1 MSASKTFRAE
11 FQKPYPDLK
20 GPGANEALDAL
31 FEKVTKAKKQYGEP
45 NEEDYEIANEPL
57 WHLQG
62 RLIISQDLTL
72 KRVLE
77 ARIRLTIQA
86 SLTTHC
92 LTAFPYEEAL
102 EEAENMELSGDDDT
116 AKSVLDCYPL
126 KFGVCPE
133 FVLKGGQVAWAQMGD
148 ANASIPT
155 VQPIYGRGMHG
166 ANANAAPHNSVLF
179 VSQLSVKHGIVKRY
193 GVTKRVEPVKGCR
206 KVSKKDM
213 KLNTHMPDLKVDPET
228 YEVTDAGIL
237 LTVPPA
243 EELPLTQSL
252 HLF

>member
-126 KFGVCPE
+126 
-133 FVLKGGQVAWAQMGD
+133 
-148 ANASIPT
+148 
-155 VQPIYGRGMHG
+155 YGL
-166 ANANAAPHNSVLF
+166 VF
-179 VSQLSVKHGIVKRY
+179 SVKDCGHVY
-193 GVTKRVEPVKGCR
+193 GLPTTLGCSSRATQEEAASAELVQKMQDMGAMLIAKTTAPQLIMSNTTHSPLSTLILFRSETKEWAASRALI
-206 KVSKKDM
+206 S
-213 KLNTHMPDLKVDPET
+213 
-228 YEVTDAGIL
+228 
-237 LTVPPA
+237 
-243 EELPLTQSL
+243 
-252 HLF
+252 HL

>member
-72 KRVLE
+72 KRPGKLADLVFYLP
-77 ARIRLTIQA
+77 
-86 SLTTHC
+86 S
-92 LTAFPYEEAL
+92 
-102 EEAENMELSGDDDT
+102 
-116 AKSVLDCYPL
+116 

-179 VSQLSVKHGIVKRY
+179 VSQLSVEHGIVKRY

>member
-1 MSASKTFRAE
+1 M
-11 FQKPYPDLK
+11 
-20 GPGANEALDAL
+20 
-31 FEKVTKAKKQYGEP
+31 
-45 NEEDYEIANEPL
+45 
-57 WHLQG
+57 
-62 RLIISQDLTL
+62 
-72 KRVLE
+72 
-77 ARIRLTIQA
+77 
-86 SLTTHC
+86 
-92 LTAFPYEEAL
+92 
-102 EEAENMELSGDDDT
+102 
-116 AKSVLDCYPL
+116 
-126 KFGVCPE
+126 
-133 FVLKGGQVAWAQMGD
+133 AWAQMGD

>member
-72 KRVLE
+72 KR
-77 ARIRLTIQA
+77 
-86 SLTTHC
+86 
-92 LTAFPYEEAL
+92 AL

-126 KFGVCPE
+126 
-133 FVLKGGQVAWAQMGD
+133 
-148 ANASIPT
+148 
-155 VQPIYGRGMHG
+155 YGL
-166 ANANAAPHNSVLF
+166 VLF
-179 VSQLSVKHGIVKRY
+179 MVVRI
-193 GVTKRVEPVKGCR
+193 
-206 KVSKKDM
+206 
-213 KLNTHMPDLKVDPET
+213 
-228 YEVTDAGIL
+228 
-237 LTVPPA
+237 
-243 EELPLTQSL
+243 
-252 HLF
+252 